1 MEFMNITVTGATGL
15 IGTHLVRKLLAAG
28 HQVESLGS
36 KQWNSETEPP
46 SESLATADAIVHLA
60 GEPVAQRWTPE
71 AKKRIRNSR
80 VDGTRHLVNALS
92 TQARRPE
99 VLISGSAIGFYGS
112 RGDEIV
118 AEDSDPGDDF
128 LARVT
133 KEWEQAAILAESLGI
148 RVVRLRT
155 GVVLA
160 EKGGA
165 LAKML
170 PTFRYGFGGRL
181 GSGKQWMS
189 WIHIEDVVNLI
200 LFAIE
205 NRAIRGPL
213 NLAAPHPVTNADFTK
228 VLASNLHRP
237 ALFPVPA
244 FAINAMF
251 GEMAAMILGGQRVI
265 PTVAQR
271 AGYRFHHPDLR
282 EALADLLRPRS

>member
-15 IGTHLVRKLLAAG
+15 IGTHLVRKLLAEG
-28 HQVESLGS
+28 HQVQALGS
-36 KQWNSETEPP
+36 KQWSSETEPP
-46 SESLATADAIVHLA
+46 AESLAAADAVVHLA

-112 RGDEIV
+112 KGDEIL
-118 AEDSDPGDDF
+118 AEDSDPGEDF

-133 KEWEQAAILAESLGI
+133 KDWEQTAILAEALGI

-170 PTFRYGFGGRL
+170 PPFRYGIGGRL

-189 WIHIEDVVNLI
+189 WIHIQDMVNLI

-205 NRAIRGPL
+205 NRAMRGPL
-213 NLAAPHPVTNADFTK
+213 NLTAPHPVTNADFTK
-228 VLASNLHRP
+228 ALASTLHRP
-237 ALFPVPA
+237 ALLPVPA
-244 FAINAMF
+244 FAIKAMF
-251 GEMAAMILGGQRVI
+251 GEMAEMILGGQRVI
-265 PTVAQR
+265 PKAAQR

-282 EALADLLRPRS
+282 EALDDLLRPRS